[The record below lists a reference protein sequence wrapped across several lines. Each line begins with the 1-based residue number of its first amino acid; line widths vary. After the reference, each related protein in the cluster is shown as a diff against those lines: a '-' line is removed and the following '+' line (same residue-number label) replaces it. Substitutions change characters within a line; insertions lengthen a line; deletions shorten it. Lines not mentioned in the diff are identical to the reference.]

1 MKRLIIFL
9 MVISLIFLSVAS
21 NVFAVTYANVGPT
34 TDFDGDVGVPAG
46 SAYYINGVLLAL
58 TDITTE
64 DLLDKAMLKP
74 SQDWG
79 EVSVSAAGDMEIDDD
94 VITTDHFTHSIDWGE
109 IKTIADGTLE
119 IDADVIDIDNF
130 VHSADLG
137 DIKVNAGGTAIELD
151 DDVVDIAT
159 FVASADL
166 GEIKVN
172 VSGDAIE
179 IEDDVIGIAHFIH
192 SEDLGEIAVNVGGT
206 AIEIEDDV
214 VDKAT
219 FADEDW
225 GELTVVTNVVTIDDD
240 VIGAEHFATQD
251 WGDVNIN
258 VGVAEVQ
265 DLTITGEAAGDI
277 LYRNSSNWVK
287 LAADAGKY
295 LKSGA
300 SAVSWDVPIFAGNH
314 VLHLMDLDA
323 ASTAYVHAAIT
334 GTGAS
339 QDIST
344 AITNPDYGRNTTIT
358 TTNNAAP
365 SGNVTITG
373 NLADGTTAQTDV
385 ITIVAGSTA
394 LGVKAFVTVT
404 NINVPAG
411 VTAADTVAVG
421 IGDVIGIPNS
431 INAENDIYNKTVDGV
446 NEFDEISGNANTTNN
461 TLDCGTIA
469 QNEDIT
475 ISYHQ

>member
-1 MKRLIIFL
+1 MKRLIVFL
-9 MVISLIFLSVAS
+9 MIVSLIFLSVAS

-94 VITTDHFTHSIDWGE
+94 VITTDHFAHSIDWGE

-137 DIKVNAGGTAIELD
+137 DIKVNTGGTAIELD

-159 FVASADL
+159 FVAGADL
-166 GEIKVN
+166 GEIAVN
-172 VSGDAIE
+172 VAGDGIE

-192 SEDLGEIAVNVGGT
+192 SEDLGEVAVNAGGT
-206 AIEIEDDV
+206 AIEIKDDV
-214 VDKAT
+214 IDKAT

-225 GELTVVTNVVTIDDD
+225 GELTVSTNEVTIDDD

-258 VGVAEVQ
+258 AGVAEVQ
-265 DLTITGEAAGDI
+265 DLTIAGEAAGDI
-277 LYRNSSNWVK
+277 LYFDGSNWII
-287 LAADAGKY
+287 LAKDQDKY

-300 SAVSWDVPIFAGNH
+300 SAVSWDIPTFAGNH
-314 VLHLMDLDA
+314 VLHLMDVDA
-323 ASTAYVHAAIT
+323 ADGDYVHANIE
-334 GTGAS
+334 GTAGS
-339 QDIST
+339 QDIT
-344 AITNPDYGRNTTIT
+344 TGITNPDYGRNVTVTC
-358 TTNNAAP
+358 TNNDAP
-365 SGNVTITG
+365 SGNVTVTG

-385 ITIVAGSTA
+385 ITVTPGATIAGI
-394 LGVKAFVTVT
+394 KAFVAVT

-411 VTAADTVAVG
+411 IPAGDFVSVG
-421 IGDVIGIPNS
+421 IGDVIGLPNS
-431 INAENDIYNKTVDGV
+431 INAESDIYNKTVDGV

-461 TLDCGTIA
+461 TLDCVTIV

-475 ISYHQ
+475 IYYHQ

>member
-9 MVISLIFLSVAS
+9 MVISLMFLSVAPS
-21 NVFAVTYANVGPT
+21 IFAQSYANVGPT

-46 SAYYINGVLLAL
+46 KAYFIGDVLLSID
-58 TDITTE
+58 DITTE
-64 DLLDKAMLKP
+64 DLILKADFGDEDWGDLSVSGNAVTIDEDVIDKANFADE
-74 SQDWG
+74 DWG
-79 EVSVSAAGDMEIDDD
+79 ELTVLTNDVTIDDD
-94 VITTDHFTHSIDWGE
+94 VINIEH
-109 IKTIADGTLE
+109 
-119 IDADVIDIDNF
+119 F

-137 DIKVNAGGTAIELD
+137 EIKVNVGGTAIELD
-151 DDVVDIAT
+151 DDVVDMAT

-166 GEIKVN
+166 GEVAVN
-172 VSGDAIE
+172 AGGDAIE

-192 SEDLGEIAVNVGGT
+192 SEDLGEVAVNSGGT

-214 VDKAT
+214 IDKAT

-225 GELTVVTNVVTIDDD
+225 GELTVSTNEVTIDDD

-258 VGVAEVQ
+258 GGVAEVQ
-265 DLTITGEAAGDI
+265 DLTIASEAAGDI
-277 LYRNSSNWVK
+277 LHFDGSNWVR
-287 LAADAGKY
+287 LAKDEGKY

-300 SAVSWDVPIFAGNH
+300 SAVSWDEPVFAGNY

-323 ASTAYVHAAIT
+323 ASVTYVHAAIT

-339 QDIST
+339 QDVTT
-344 AITNPDYGRNTTIT
+344 AITNPDYGRNVTIT
-358 TTNNAAP
+358 TTNVTSP

-385 ITIVAGSTA
+385 ITIIAGSTA
-394 LGVKAFVTVT
+394 EGVKAFVTVT

-411 VTAADTVAVG
+411 VTADDTVEVG
-421 IGDVIGIPNS
+421 IGNLIGLPNS
-431 INAENDIYNKTVDGV
+431 INAESDIYNKTVDGV
-446 NEFDEISGNANTTNN
+446 NEFDEITGNANTTNN
-461 TLDCGTIA
+461 TIDCDVIA
-469 QNEDIT
+469 QNEDVT
-475 ISYHQ
+475 IYYHL

>member
-1 MKRLIIFL
+1 MKRLIVFL

-166 GEIKVN
+166 GEIAVN
-172 VSGDAIE
+172 VGGDAIE
-179 IEDDVIGIAHFIH
+179 IEDDVINIEHFVH
-192 SEDLGEIAVNVGGT
+192 SADMGEIVVNADGT
-206 AIEIEDDV
+206 ALEIDEDV
-214 VDKAT
+214 IVKAN

-225 GELTVVTNVVTIDDD
+225 GELTVSTNEVTIDDD

-258 VGVAEVQ
+258 TGVAEVQ
-265 DLTITGEAAGDI
+265 DLTIAGEAAGDI
-277 LYRNSSNWVK
+277 LYFDGSNWVI
-287 LAADAGKY
+287 LAKDQDKY

-300 SAVSWDVPIFAGNH
+300 SAVSWDDPVFAGNWVVH
-314 VLHLMDLDA
+314 FMDLDA

-334 GTGAS
+334 GTGGS
-339 QDIST
+339 QDIT
-344 AITNPDYGRNTTIT
+344 TEIINPDYGRNVTVT
-358 TTNNAAP
+358 TTNNNSP

-373 NLADGTTAQTDV
+373 NLTDGTTAQTDV
-385 ITIVAGSTA
+385 ITVSPGGTA
-394 LGVKAFVTVT
+394 SGVKAFVTVT

-411 VTAADTVAVG
+411 IPAEDTVEIG
-421 IGDVIGIPNS
+421 IGDLMGIPNS
-431 INAENDIYNKTVDGV
+431 INAESDIYNKTVDGV

-461 TLDCGTIA
+461 TLDCATIA